1 MPNAIDDNER
11 KALLTPG
18 TNSSAEGGEG
28 TKFPFHAASSVEVEE
43 MKADEEGKAAV
54 SPVGDGERE
63 STVGGET
70 IDGLGSEVVSTVGD
84 EVSQMGT
91 SRPPSSNLE
100 IIYRYMALSE
110 PFLHQPGNFPP
121 FAISDT
127 FLPNMHA
134 IRKGFAHNPTPRSQ
148 RQSIVSGAGPPASTT
163 PKASSICL
171 SEASLATG
179 VGPAGRPGHK
189 ASFSAREIREQ
200 HLNIQQKY
208 RQAAPQRQR
217 HFTDPVDF
225 EGILRIIGG
234 CSWWQMWVYM
244 MIALQQIPHA
254 MFNLNVVY
262 MMYQPDHWCEV
273 PGFTNETGAE
283 FKWDLEDVLN
293 TTIVFPKVSTNRKD
307 SDSFHD
313 QCYFYD
319 RGTDLYRELRMMSIE
334 EAQAKVDEENSK
346 HISMRKCS
354 KWHYKKDV
362 METTIVTDWDLVCDD
377 NMQRGHAHLFYCF
390 GYLIGCVVGGLSSD
404 RFGRKPTVIG
414 FGILSSAFGFLLP
427 YTQYFPMFLFIRFC
441 SAICNEAA
449 DLAAYVLCMEITGI
463 KYRSMVGSLLQ
474 APWAVGYTLLAL
486 IAYLCKNWKVI
497 QMICA
502 IFHFV
507 SVIFLCWLPESPRW
521 LLVSD
526 RLPEAEKVIRAACR
540 EPPFPFSLIKRQK
553 CSLPSDLELVQH
565 RETSKWAKRK
575 ASLGTVFKS
584 AEMRQRTFIICTI
597 FVATALVYY
606 GVVIALSDQSA
617 PGRVLFSGN
626 FFFNNALAGAIE
638 LPTLLGCVYLMKFG
652 RRRSQMFTLHLA
664 AISIICAVIAVI
676 YKRYMIAL
684 VCLLLG
690 KIFVQGAFNILYIF
704 CSELYPTV
712 IRNTAVGLNSMIAR
726 FGSGVSSYIAILSDV
741 TLPIVPMIIFAIFS
755 FCAGIMVRLLPETQ
769 DKPLPETFEDAI
781 ADLKPEE
788 DEITCCGWSLRTF
801 GRRRGT
807 ARTSD
812 AAVAEWSALADASEP
827 PDDDDD
833 VIDEAPEDNDED
845 EDELRDLYSERPSIT
860 ESEPI
865 GDRKQSNESKIES
878 KVESKTDP
886 KPIPRDPS
894 SSLSKD
900 ISDIVLPDKLT
911 EPFDE

>member
-1 MPNAIDDNER
+1 MPNDDNER
-11 KALLTPG
+11 KCLLTPA
-18 TNSSAEGGEG
+18 TNSSAEGSED
-28 TKFPFHAASSVEVEE
+28 TKFPFHAASSVDVED
-43 MKADEEGKAAV
+43 MKADEGEKTATPAT
-54 SPVGDGERE
+54 DGAERE
-63 STVGGET
+63 STIGGET
-70 IDGLGSEVVSTVGD
+70 VDGVGSEVVSTVGD
-84 EVSQMGT
+84 EVSVVGT

-100 IIYRYMALSE
+100 IIYSE
-110 PFLHQPGNFPP
+110 PFLHQAGAYPP

-127 FLPNMHA
+127 FLPNLHS
-134 IRKGFAHNPTPRSQ
+134 IRKGFTGNPPPRSQ
-148 RQSIVSGAGPPASTT
+148 RQSIVSGSGAPASTT
-163 PKASSICL
+163 PKESSMFL
-171 SEASLATG
+171 SEASLGTG
-179 VGPAGRPGHK
+179 SVVAGRPGGHK

-262 MMYQPDHWCEV
+262 MMYQPDHWCQV
-273 PGFTNETGAE
+273 PGFTNETSPE
-283 FKWDLEDVLN
+283 FKWGLEDALN
-293 TTIVFPKVSTNRKD
+293 TTIVFPRVSTNRKD

-319 RGTDLYRELRMMSIE
+319 RGTDFYKELRMMSIE
-334 EAQAKVDEENSK
+334 EAQEKVNTQDAN
-346 HISMRKCS
+346 HVAMRKCS
-354 KWHYKKDV
+354 HWHYKTDV

-390 GYLIGCVVGGLSSD
+390 GYLIGCVLGGLCSD

-486 IAYLCKNWKVI
+486 IAYLCKNWKII
-497 QMICA
+497 QMVCA
-502 IFHFV
+502 IAHFV
-507 SVIFLCWLPESPRW
+507 SVICLCWLPESPRW
-521 LLVSD
+521 LLVSN
-526 RLPEAEKVIRAACR
+526 RLTDAEKVIRAACR
-540 EPPFPFSLIKRQK
+540 DPPFPFSLIKRQK

-565 RETSKWAKRK
+565 RETSKWANRK
-575 ASLGTVFKS
+575 ASLGNVFKS
-584 AEMRQRTFIICTI
+584 TEMRQRTFIICTI

-626 FFFNNALAGAIE
+626 FFFNNALAGVIE
-638 LPTLLGCVYLMKFG
+638 LPTLIGCVYLMKFG

-664 AISIICAVIAVI
+664 AISIICAVVAVI

-684 VCLLLG
+684 LCLLLG

-788 DEITCCGWSLRTF
+788 DEITCCGYSLKTMKRRKRTK
-801 GRRRGT
+801 
-807 ARTSD
+807 D
-812 AAVAEWSALADASEP
+812 AAVAEWSALANASDAPYGVDDDVVVEEGAPS
-827 PDDDDD
+827 DDDDS
-833 VIDEAPEDNDED
+833 IG
-845 EDELRDLYSERPSIT
+845 ELRDLYSERPSVT

-865 GDRKQSNESKIES
+865 GDRKQSNDSKS
-878 KVESKTDP
+878 VK
-886 KPIPRDPS
+886 DPS
-894 SSLSKD
+894 ISLKEM
-900 ISDIVLPDKLT
+900 SDVVIPEKLT

>member
-1 MPNAIDDNER
+1 MPNADDNER
-11 KALLTPG
+11 KCLLTPAG
-18 TNSSAEGGEG
+18 TNSSTEGTDG
-28 TKFPFHAASSVEVEE
+28 TKFPFHAASSVDVEE
-43 MKADEEGKAAV
+43 MKADEGNEGDEQM
-54 SPVGDGERE
+54 GEGERE

-70 IDGLGSEVVSTVGD
+70 IDGASEVVSTVGD
-84 EVSQMGT
+84 DVSVIGT

-100 IIYRYMALSE
+100 IIYSE
-110 PFLHQPGNFPP
+110 PFLHQPGAFPP

-134 IRKGFAHNPTPRSQ
+134 IKKGFARNPTPRSQ
-148 RQSIVSGAGPPASTT
+148 RQSIVSGTAAPTT
-163 PKASSICL
+163 PKESSICL

-179 VGPAGRPGHK
+179 SVAAGRPGHK
-189 ASFSAREIREQ
+189 ASFSTREIREQ

-208 RQAAPQRQR
+208 RQAAPQRER

-273 PGFTNETGAE
+273 PGFGNDSIGA
-283 FKWDLEDVLN
+283 FKWDLEDILN
-293 TTIVFPKVSTNRKD
+293 TTIVFPTVSTNRKD

-319 RGTDLYRELRMMSIE
+319 RGADFYKQLREMSIE
-334 EAQAKVDEENSK
+334 EAQTKVNEVEES
-346 HISMRKCS
+346 HVPRVKCT
-354 KWHYKKDV
+354 KWHYKTDV
-362 METTIVTDWDLVCDD
+362 MVTTIVTDWDLVCDD
-377 NMQRGHAHLFYCF
+377 NMMRGHAHLFYCF
-390 GYLIGCVVGGLSSD
+390 GYLIGCVIGGLSSD

-414 FGILSSAFGFLLP
+414 FGILSSGFGFLLP
-427 YTQYFPMFLFIRFC
+427 YTKYFPMFLFIRFC

-449 DLAAYVLCMEITGI
+449 DLAAYVLCMEITGVR
-463 KYRSMVGSLLQ
+463 YRSMVGSLLQ

-486 IAYLCKNWKVI
+486 VAYLFKDWQKI
-497 QMICA
+497 QMVCA
-502 IFHFV
+502 VAHFI
-507 SVIFLCWLPESPRW
+507 SVMFLCWLPESPRW

-526 RLPEAEKVIRAACR
+526 RLIDAEKVIRGACR
-540 EPPFPFSLIKRQK
+540 DPPFPFSLIKRQK

-565 RETSKWAKRK
+565 RETSKWANRK

-584 AEMRQRTFIICTI
+584 KEMRQRTFIICTI

-638 LPTLLGCVYLMKFG
+638 LPTLIGCVYLMKFG
-652 RRRSQMFTLHLA
+652 RRRSQMLTLHLGA
-664 AISIICAVIAVI
+664 LAIICAVVAVL
-676 YKRYMIAL
+676 YKKYMIAL
-684 VCLLLG
+684 TSLLLG

-781 ADLKPEE
+781 ADLQPEE
-788 DEITCCGWSLRTF
+788 DEITCCGFSLRTC
-801 GRRRGT
+801 RRRA
-807 ARTSD
+807 ARHSD
-812 AAVAEWSALADASEP
+812 AAAEWSALAEADEAPYGADAA
-827 PDDDDD
+827 PDDDDYLG
-833 VIDEAPEDNDED
+833 APPDNDD
-845 EDELRDLYSERPSIT
+845 DSIGELRDLCSERPSVA

-865 GDRKQSNESKIES
+865 GDRKRSNDDTKSARA
-878 KVESKTDP
+878 DG
-886 KPIPRDPS
+886 S
-894 SSLSKD
+894 SIVQD

-911 EPFDE
+911 EPFDDE

>member
-1 MPNAIDDNER
+1 MPNATDDNER
-11 KALLTPG
+11 KCLLTPA
-18 TNSSAEGGEG
+18 TNSSAEGGDG

-43 MKADEEGKAAV
+43 MKADEEDGGKGETAPTPITDAA
-54 SPVGDGERE
+54 ERE

-70 IDGLGSEVVSTVGD
+70 IDGLNSEVVSTVGD
-84 EVSQMGT
+84 EVSQVGT
-91 SRPPSSNLE
+91 SRPTSSNLE
-100 IIYRYMALSE
+100 IIYSE
-110 PFLHQPGNFPP
+110 PFLHQPGAFPP

-134 IRKGFAHNPTPRSQ
+134 IKKGFARNPTPRSQ
-148 RQSIVSGAGPPASTT
+148 RQSIVSGAAPSST

-171 SEASLATG
+171 SESSLATG
-179 VGPAGRPGHK
+179 SVATVAGRPGGHK

-262 MMYQPDHWCEV
+262 MMYQPDHWCQV
-273 PGFTNETGAE
+273 PGFTNETSPE
-283 FKWDLEDVLN
+283 YKWGLEDALN
-293 TTIVFPKVSTNRKD
+293 TTIVFPRVSTNRKD

-319 RGTDLYRELRMMSIE
+319 RGTDFYKELRMMSIE
-334 EAQAKVDEENSK
+334 EAQEKVNTQDAN
-346 HISMRKCS
+346 HIAMRKCS
-354 KWHYKKDV
+354 KWHFKTDV
-362 METTIVTDWDLVCDD
+362 MQTSIVTDWDLVCDD
-377 NMQRGHAHLFYCF
+377 NMQRGHAHLFYSF
-390 GYLIGCVVGGLSSD
+390 GYLIGCILGGMASD
-404 RFGRKPTVIG
+404 KFGRKPTVIG

-486 IAYLCKNWKVI
+486 IAYLAKDWKTI
-497 QMICA
+497 QMVCA
-502 IFHFV
+502 VAHFV
-507 SVIFLCWLPESPRW
+507 SVVALCWLPESPRW

-526 RLPEAEKVIRAACR
+526 RLPDAEKVIRAACR
-540 EPPFPFSLIKRQK
+540 DPPFPFSLIKRQK

-565 RETSKWAKRK
+565 RETSKWSKRK
-575 ASLGTVFKS
+575 ASFGTVFKS
-584 AEMRQRTFIICTI
+584 SEMRQRSFIICMI

-664 AISIICAVIAVI
+664 AISIICAVVAVI
-676 YKRYMIAL
+676 YKKYMVAL
-684 VCLLLG
+684 VFLLLG

-712 IRNTAVGLNSMIAR
+712 IRNSAVGFNSMIAR

-741 TLPIVPMIIFAIFS
+741 TLPIVPMLIFALFS
-755 FCAGIMVRLLPETQ
+755 FAAGIMVQLLPETQ

-788 DEITCCGWSLRTF
+788 DEITCCGYSLKTF
-801 GRRRGT
+801 RRRGKG
-807 ARTSD
+807 RTSD
-812 AAVAEWSALADASEP
+812 AAVAEWSALADASVD
-827 PDDDDD
+827 PDDDEGNQQPGDVSDD
-833 VIDEAPEDNDED
+833 DSIG
-845 EDELRDLYSERPSIT
+845 ELKDLYSERPSVA

-865 GDRKQSNESKIES
+865 GDRKQSNDSKS
-878 KVESKTDP
+878 ASA
-886 KPIPRDPS
+886 RDPS
-894 SSLSKD
+894 SSLAQD
-900 ISDIVLPDKLT
+900 ISDIVIPDKLT

>member
-1 MPNAIDDNER
+1 MPNDDNER
-11 KALLTPG
+11 KCLLTPA
-18 TNSSAEGGEG
+18 TNSSAEGDSGS
-28 TKFPFHAASSVEVEE
+28 KFPFHAASSVEVEE
-43 MKADEEGKAAV
+43 MKADEEGGTQAGGE
-54 SPVGDGERE
+54 PERE

-84 EVSQMGT
+84 EVSVVGG
-91 SRPPSSNLE
+91 SRPTSSNLE
-100 IIYRYMALSE
+100 IIYSE
-110 PFLHQPGNFPP
+110 PFLNQPGAFPP

-127 FLPNMHA
+127 FLPNMHE
-134 IRKGFAHNPTPRSQ
+134 IKKKGFAHNRTPRSQ
-148 RQSIVSGAGPPASTT
+148 RQSIVSGPPNSAT

-171 SEASLATG
+171 SESSIATG
-179 VGPAGRPGHK
+179 SVAAGRQPGGHK

-262 MMYQPDHWCEV
+262 MMYQPDHWCQV
-273 PGFTNETGAE
+273 PGFTNETSAE
-283 FKWDLEDVLN
+283 YKWGLEDALN
-293 TTIVFPKVSTNRKD
+293 TTIVFPRVLTNRKD
-307 SDSFHD
+307 SDTFHD

-319 RGTDLYRELRMMSIE
+319 RGTDFYKELRMMSIE
-334 EAQAKVDEENSK
+334 EAQVKVNEMDEK
-346 HISMRKCS
+346 HVSQRKCS
-354 KWHYKKDV
+354 AWHYKKDV

-390 GYLIGCVVGGLSSD
+390 GYLIGCVVGGMSSD

-486 IAYLCKNWKVI
+486 VAYLCKNWKVI
-497 QMICA
+497 QIVCA
-502 IFHFV
+502 IAHFI
-507 SVIFLCWLPESPRW
+507 SVLCLCWLPESPRW

-526 RLPEAEKVIRAACR
+526 RLPEAEKVIRTACR

-565 RETSKWAKRK
+565 RETSKWANRK

-584 AEMRQRTFIICTI
+584 KEMRQRTFIICTI

-664 AISIICAVIAVI
+664 AISIICAVVAVI

-788 DEITCCGWSLRTF
+788 DEITCCGYSLRRAF
-801 GRRRGT
+801 GRGP

-827 PDDDDD
+827 PDEHDENGNGDELDDDS
-833 VIDEAPEDNDED
+833 IG
-845 EDELRDLYSERPSIT
+845 ELRDLCSERPSIA

-865 GDRKQSNESKIES
+865 GDRKQSND
-878 KVESKTDP
+878 SKTV
-886 KPIPRDPS
+886 RDPS
-894 SSLSKD
+894 SSLAQD
-900 ISDIVLPDKLT
+900 ISDIVIPEKLT
-911 EPFDE
+911 EPFDD